1 MFLRRINVKFTLVL
15 VGAFLLGAGLLYAL
29 TVFSLVR
36 SLRQEDHTALRV
48 RLLQY
53 WAQYELDGLSAVVQR
68 VQDERF
74 LPGDPLH
81 FVRIAD
87 SGNRTR
93 VFRAAAEFA
102 PLERELASSDRVRG
116 LESIEELQ
124 APGYAVPIEV
134 AALRL
139 GDGVVLQV
147 GSGTEN
153 RIRVL
158 GVISRNF
165 MLSAILI
172 VVVSALAG
180 IALTARMLRPLERLN
195 TAVRA
200 IIDTG
205 NISGRI
211 ETRADGDELDA
222 LSASFNEMLERIERL
237 VGGMKATLDTVA
249 HDFRTPL
256 TRLRGIAEVA
266 LRGPQDAERYREA
279 LSDCL
284 EEAEQ
289 MVRLLN
295 AIMDISEV
303 EAGVMKLELEPTD
316 LAGLAAEVVELYR
329 YAAEERE
336 IVLRV
341 TVGAADAGSGAT
353 TAPLDRARFRQAIAN
368 LLDNAVKYGSPGG
381 TVAVTVGMARPA
393 AAAERSSAA
402 TPAGTASERS
412 RLVLEVLDD
421 GIGIPANEVPHIWER
436 LYRGSEVRYTRGL
449 GLGLSLVHAIVAA
462 HGGSVAVESTPGVGS
477 RFRIELPTAGEPSS
491 AGS

>member
-1 MFLRRINVKFTLVL
+1 MFLRRINVKFALVL

-36 SLRQEDHTALRV
+36 SLRHEDHTALRV

-53 WAQYELDGLSAVVQR
+53 WAQYEVDGLSAVTQR
-68 VQDERF
+68 IQDERF

-87 SGNRTR
+87 SRNRTR

-102 PLERELASSDRVRG
+102 PLERELASAGRVRG
-116 LESIEELQ
+116 LEAIEELQ
-124 APGYAVPIEV
+124 APGYSVPIEV

-139 GDGVVLQV
+139 AEDVVLQV

-165 MLSAILI
+165 ALSAILI

-180 IALTARMLRPLERLN
+180 IVLTARMLRPLERLN
-195 TAVRA
+195 AAVRA

-211 ETRADGDELDA
+211 ETRADGDELEA
-222 LSASFNEMLERIERL
+222 LSASFNEMLERIEHL

-284 EEAEQ
+284 EESEQ
-289 MVRLLN
+289 MIRLLN

-303 EAGVMKLELEPTD
+303 EAGVMKLEFESTD
-316 LAGLAAEVVELYR
+316 LASLVGEVVELYR
-329 YAAEERE
+329 YAAEERG
-336 IVLRV
+336 ITLRLAV
-341 TVGAADAGSGAT
+341 RPASGGSGGAGTAMT
-353 TAPLDRARFRQAIAN
+353 TALDRARFRQAVAN
-368 LLDNAVKYGSPGG
+368 LLDNAVKYGAPGG
-381 TVAVTVGMARPA
+381 TIEVTVR
-393 AAAERSSAA
+393 AEQTATTVEASS
-402 TPAGTASERS
+402 
-412 RLVLEVLDD
+412 LVIEVTDD
-421 GIGIPANEVPHIWER
+421 GIGIPESELPHVWER
-436 LYRGSEVRYTRGL
+436 LYRGSAVGETRGL
-449 GLGLSLVHAIVAA
+449 GLGLSLVRAIVAA
-462 HGGSVAVESTPGVGS
+462 HGGRVVVESTRGAGS
-477 RFRIELPTAGEPSS
+477 CFRIELPTRSTP
-491 AGS
+491 